1 MTAAVRDAV
10 IMLVIGMAC
19 LFGSV
24 YLMADINI
32 VRGTVLYWVQAGL
45 ATLVLFLAIALTLG
59 GLETLELAGLS
70 RERKRALIR
79 MRRSNLTQGEAE
91 EG

>member
-10 IMLVIGMAC
+10 IMLAIGMAC

-24 YLMADINI
+24 YLMAGLTS
-32 VRGTVLYWVQAGL
+32 VRGTILYWVQASL
-45 ATLVLFLAIALTLG
+45 AALVLFPAIALTLG

-79 MRRSNLTQGEAE
+79 MRRSNLTQGEVE